1 MCCSSVSPLF
11 VLLLNIHVEP
21 GVLHAEKQYET
32 TILTLQARIQDL
44 EREKS
49 ALGRLRGNVVVYGKL
64 RYRYL

>member
-1 MCCSSVSPLF
+1 MCCFAVYPLF
-11 VLLLNIHVEP
+11 VLLLNNHVEP

-49 ALGRLRGNVVVYGKL
+49 ALGRPRGSLIV
-64 RYRYL
+64 